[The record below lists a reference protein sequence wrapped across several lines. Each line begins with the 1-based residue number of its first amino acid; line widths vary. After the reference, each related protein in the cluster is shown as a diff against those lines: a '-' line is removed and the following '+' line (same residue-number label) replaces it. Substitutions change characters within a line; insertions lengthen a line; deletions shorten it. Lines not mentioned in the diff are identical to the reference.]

1 VNVTTPSLQKG
12 FCGGRAHCI
21 LLLIAALSLL
31 PLRTRAQEN
40 PLDEYT
46 VKAALLFNIAK
57 YTDWPPR
64 AFSDS
69 DEPIVIG
76 VLGDDP
82 FGSTLDRIVE
92 GRSING
98 RPIVIRR
105 ASGIAPLEGA
115 HLIFVSASQPQAPQ
129 DCTALERAGI
139 LTVGDT
145 PFTADYAA
153 VSISLDGDKVAF
165 TVDLE
170 RSRRIGAS
178 ISSQLLKFAKSVK
191 RADSTSE
198 Q

>member
-1 VNVTTPSLQKG
+1 MSSFQNG
-12 FCGGRAHCI
+12 FRRGKFGC
-21 LLLIAALSLL
+21 LLLLL
-31 PLRTRAQEN
+31 AGLVLVPVRGPGQEH

-46 VKAALLFNIAK
+46 VKAALLFNIVK
-57 YTDWPPR
+57 YTDWPPQ
-64 AFSDS
+64 AFPSSD
-69 DEPIVIG
+69 DPIVIG

-82 FGSTLDRIVE
+82 FGATLDRIVE

-105 ASGIAPLEGA
+105 ATGTAPLEGA

-129 DCTALERAGI
+129 DCAALERAGI

-145 PFTADYAA
+145 EFTAGYTA
-153 VSISLDGDKVAF
+153 VNISLDGDKITF
-165 TVDLE
+165 TVDLA

-178 ISSQLLKFAKSVK
+178 ISSQLLKFAKRVK
-191 RADSTSE
+191 HADGPVD